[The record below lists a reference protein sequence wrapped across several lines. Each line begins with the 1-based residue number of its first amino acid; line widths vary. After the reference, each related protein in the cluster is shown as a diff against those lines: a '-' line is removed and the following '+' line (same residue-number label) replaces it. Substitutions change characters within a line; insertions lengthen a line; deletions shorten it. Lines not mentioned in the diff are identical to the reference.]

1 MNQTNNP
8 LVVIFGRT
16 NVGKSTLFNCLT
28 EKKSAL
34 VSKIE
39 GTTRDSNIGTVDW
52 QRASFDLVDTGGLLD
67 FGFLLA
73 NQKKQKQNRRSADI
87 DIKVQ
92 QQARDFLNKADL
104 ILFLTDARAGLL
116 PQDKEMALK
125 LKKIKK
131 TSFKKNV
138 EIILAVNKVD
148 SPEIR
153 KETAEFNKLNLGEPI
168 LISAANGSGTGD
180 LLDTIVSK
188 LPKNKIKKKSEEA
201 LVEKKS
207 IIKVSIIG
215 KPNVGK
221 SSLLNAL
228 IGENRMIVSPQ
239 AHTTRESKNAL
250 IKYNDSLIEIIDT
263 AGISKSGQKNT
274 KKIKLEKTLEK
285 SGIAQSLRA
294 ISQSDISLLV
304 VDIDAGITHQESKL
318 FEEISKRKNGLIIVA
333 NKWDLIEEKDT
344 KKYTKAIYADLPFA
358 TWTPIIFCSALDGTK
373 IKKIPD
379 LILEINENYHTEIS
393 ENALS
398 KFLNKIVKKHAPKK
412 AKGTKHPYIYSLKQI
427 RSAPPKFKIKIGAK
441 DTIHFSY
448 VRFIE
453 NRLREKFGFKGVPI
467 TIIIEKSRLIHG
479 KHTTH
484 NTYHTAR

>member
-1 MNQTNNP
+1 MNLTKNP

-34 VSKIE
+34 VSSIE
-39 GTTRDSNIGTVDW
+39 GTTRDSNIGTVNW

-67 FGFLLA
+67 SGFLLA
-73 NQKKQKQNRRSADI
+73 NKKKQKQNRNNTDI

-104 ILFLTDARAGLL
+104 IVFLTDARAGLL
-116 PQDKEMALK
+116 LQDKEMVLK

-131 TSFKKNV
+131 TSFKKD
-138 EIILAVNKVD
+138 IKIMLAVNKVD
-148 SPEIR
+148 SPGIR
-153 KETAEFNKLNLGEPI
+153 KETAEFNKLSLGEPI
-168 LISAANGSGTGD
+168 LISATNGSGTGD
-180 LLDTIVSK
+180 LLDAITDE
-188 LPKNKIKKKSEEA
+188 LPKKKTKKEDKK
-201 LVEKKS
+201 VPVIEKQT
-207 IIKVSIIG
+207 IKVSIIG

-221 SSLLNAL
+221 SSLLNSL
-228 IGENRMIVSPQ
+228 FGEDRMIVSSQ
-239 AHTTRESKNAL
+239 AHTTRESKNVL
-250 IKYNDSLIEIIDT
+250 IKHKDSLIEIIDT

-285 SGIAQSLRA
+285 SGIAHSLRA
-294 ISQSDISLLV
+294 ICQADISLLV
-304 VDIDAGITHQESKL
+304 VDINAGITHQESKL
-318 FEEISKRKNGLIIVA
+318 FEEISKRKNGLIIIA
-333 NKWDLIEEKDT
+333 NKWDLIEERDT
-344 KKYTKAIYADLPFA
+344 KKYTNTIYADLPFA
-358 TWTPIIFCSALDGTK
+358 TWVPIVFCSARNGTK
-373 IKKIPD
+373 IKKIMD

-398 KFLNKIVKKHAPKK
+398 KFLNKIIKKHSPKK
-412 AKGTKHPYIYSLKQI
+412 AKGTKHPYIYTLKQI

-453 NRLREKFGFKGVPI
+453 NRLREKFGFEGIPI
-467 TIIIEKSRLIHG
+467 TIIIEKNRLIHG
-479 KHTTH
+479 KHDER
-484 NTYHTAR
+484 NIKNNL

>member
-1 MNQTNNP
+1 MKQTKNP
-8 LVVIFGRT
+8 LAVIFGRT

-28 EKKSAL
+28 EKKSAM
-34 VSKIE
+34 VSNIE

-52 QRASFDLVDTGGLLD
+52 QRANFDLVDTGGLLD
-67 FGFLLA
+67 SGFLLA
-73 NQKKQKQNRRSADI
+73 NQKKQKQNRSAADI

-104 ILFLTDARAGLL
+104 IIFLTDARAGLL
-116 PQDKEMALK
+116 PQDKEMVLR

-131 TSFKKNV
+131 TSFKKNS

-148 SPEIR
+148 SPGIR

-180 LLDTIVSK
+180 LLDAIVSK
-188 LPKNKIKKKSEEA
+188 LPKNKFKKKNEEIP
-201 LVEKKS
+201 VEKKPV
-207 IIKVSIIG
+207 IKVSIIG

-221 SSLLNAL
+221 SSLLNSL
-228 IGENRMIVSPQ
+228 FGENRMIVSDK
-239 AHTTRESKNAL
+239 AHTTRESKNVS
-250 IKYNDSLIEIIDT
+250 IKHNNSLIEIIDT

-304 VDIDAGITHQESKL
+304 VDINAGITHQESKL
-318 FEEISKRKNGLIIVA
+318 FEEISKRKNGLIIIA
-333 NKWDLIEEKDT
+333 NKWDLVEERDV
-344 KKYTKAIYADLPFA
+344 KKYTNTIYADLPFA
-358 TWTPIIFCSALDGTK
+358 TWTPIIFCSALNGTK
-373 IKKIPD
+373 IKKIMD
-379 LILEINENYHTEIS
+379 LILEINANYHTEIS

-398 KFLNKIVKKHAPKK
+398 KFLNKIVKKHSPKK
-412 AKGTKHPYIYSLKQI
+412 AKGTKHPYIYTLKQI

-448 VRFIE
+448 IRFIE
-453 NRLREKFGFKGVPI
+453 NRLREKFGFVGVPI
-467 TIIIEKSRLIHG
+467 TIIIEKNRLIHG
-479 KHTTH
+479 KHEE
-484 NTYHTAR
+484 RDIKRSK

>member
-1 MNQTNNP
+1 MEKNNP

-34 VSKIE
+34 VSNIE
-39 GTTRDSNIGTVDW
+39 GTTRDANTGTVNW
-52 QRASFDLVDTGGLLD
+52 QHASFDLVDTGGLLD
-67 FGFLLA
+67 SGFLLA
-73 NQKKQKQNRRSADI
+73 NQKKQKQNRHSADI

-92 QQARDFLNKADL
+92 QQARDFLNKANL
-104 ILFLTDARAGLL
+104 IIFLTDARAGLL
-116 PQDKEMALK
+116 PQDKEMVLE

-131 TSFKKNV
+131 TSFKKNS

-148 SPEIR
+148 SPKIR

-168 LISAANGSGTGD
+168 LISAGNGSGTGD
-180 LLDTIVSK
+180 LLDAIVDK
-188 LPKNKIKKKSEEA
+188 LPKNKSPKQSEKIAATKKNA
-201 LVEKKS
+201 
-207 IIKVSIIG
+207 IKVSIIG

-228 IGENRMIVSPQ
+228 LGENRMIVSSH

-250 IKYNDSLIEIIDT
+250 IKHKDALIKIIDT

-274 KKIKLEKTLEK
+274 KKIKVSKILEK

-294 ISQSDISLLV
+294 INQSDISLLT
-304 VDIDAGITHQESKL
+304 VDINAGITHQESKL

-333 NKWDLIEEKDT
+333 NKWDLVEERDT
-344 KKYTKAIYADLPFA
+344 KKYTNTIYADLPFA
-358 TWTPIIFCSALDGTK
+358 TWTPIVFCSALNGTK
-373 IKKIPD
+373 IKKIMD
-379 LILEINENYHTEIS
+379 LIMEINANYHTEIS

-398 KFLNKIVKKHAPKK
+398 KFLSKIIKKHSPKK

-448 VRFIE
+448 IRFIE
-453 NRLREKFGFKGVPI
+453 NRLREKFGFQGVPI
-467 TIIIEKSRLIHG
+467 TIIIEKNRLIHG
-479 KHTTH
+479 KHETR
-484 NTYHTAR
+484 NIARNK